1 MPATVPD
8 TVSGFDVDALRSR
21 FTQLRETGFAFFDS
35 PGGSLVPDEVADVI
49 AEATRVASANLG
61 ANYATSRR
69 VGEITNRARQDA
81 AAFLGGDPENIVF
94 GPNMT
99 TLNFAL
105 SRAATRD
112 FAAGDEIVVTALDH
126 DGNVAPWRE
135 LAADRGLVVKV
146 CGVTADLRVD
156 IEQLRTL
163 VTDRTRVVAFPWA
176 SNAVGSVTD
185 AREVSAIAHAAGAIS
200 WADAVHYAAHRVVDA
215 RAAGVDVVLCSP
227 YKFCGP
233 HLGIAHVE
241 PSVADGWRAYKVQ
254 PRPPHPLGQR
264 FETGTMPYE
273 LLAGFSATVRYL
285 DSFGGLAKL
294 ASYEDAL
301 AGYLLK
307 TLPTEVQVHGPALEH
322 RVPTF
327 LTTVDGVPAEAIARH
342 FAERDIGVWN
352 HDHWYAMGLPAYL
365 PFQGESVRVGIAQYN
380 TVAEV
385 DRLAQAFSEVIA
397 AR

>member
-8 TVSGFDVDALRSR
+8 TVRGFDVDALRSR
-21 FTQLRETGFAFFDS
+21 FTLLRETGFAFFDS
-35 PGGSLVPDEVADVI
+35 PGGSQVPDEVADAI

-61 ANYATSRR
+61 AGYATSRR
-69 VGEITNRARQDA
+69 VGEITDRARQDA
-81 AAFLGGDPENIVF
+81 AAFLGGDPDNIVF

-105 SRAATRD
+105 TRTAGRD
-112 FAAGDEIVVTALDH
+112 FVAGDEIVVTALDH

-135 LAADRGLVVKV
+135 LAADRDLVLKV
-146 CGVTADLRVD
+146 CGVTPDLRVD
-156 IEQLRTL
+156 LEQLRAL

-176 SNAVGSVTD
+176 SNALGSTVD
-185 AREVSAIAHAAGAIS
+185 AAEVSAIAHAVGAIA
-200 WADAVHYAAHRVVDA
+200 WADAVQYAAHRPVDA

-254 PRPPHPLGQR
+254 PRPQHPLGQR

-285 DSFGGLAKL
+285 ETFGGLATL
-294 ASYEDAL
+294 ASYEESL
-301 AGYLLK
+301 SSYLLK
-307 TLPTEVQVHGPALEH
+307 ALPAEVDVHGPALEH

-327 LTTVDGVPAEAIARH
+327 LMTVDGVPAATIAEH
-342 FAERDIGVWN
+342 FAQRDIGVWS
-352 HDHWYAMGLPAYL
+352 HDHWYGMGLPAVL
-365 PFQGESVRVGIAQYN
+365 PFQGESVRVGVAHYN
-380 TVAEV
+380 TAAEV
-385 DRLAQAFSEVIA
+385 DRLAEAFGEVIA
-397 AR
+397 GH